1 MIKQGL
7 IYCIILINSAPVLA
21 QWELPPGALVRKQ
34 IHQLRDTDTDEWEDF
49 GVTTKAY
56 DARGREVY
64 EESRI
69 KSNNGSWYIN
79 QKGFYAYNNFG
90 NLTRYH
96 FKSYQANPHKLGYES
111 LKEYEYLNDTLLTR
125 IYKLNKD
132 LINNEQWESW
142 DFFIYDHKNR
152 NIRNKSIY
160 GSLEKPESG
169 IEFRSYYNE
178 IDCRV
183 GHAWYRLIEGTVDS
197 WVLMD
202 SSSVE
207 KNEYC
212 HDLLKTSYRYEA
224 NEITVFYQQKYERAY
239 DPDNRPT
246 KIFHYSRD
254 FPEMEWVFKSETSI
268 SYVGNKEVTRI
279 VSENRENYEEVET
292 DESGRQIL
300 YIYKWKEINSEYWNY
315 ENITEYT
322 YEENGNLSDI
332 ISRTKIRDDSTGEFE
347 TRGEETLFTYRCDG
361 ALTGMIY
368 KNFRQS
374 KDYENENHHRTLYEY
389 VTTADCEPPEYPSE
403 SIVLFPNPAR
413 QYIHVLFDAPAGNS
427 TLSIISSKGDVVRE
441 YQGNL
446 KSYNSLD
453 LKTLK
458 SGMYILRIEIEN
470 RMYSSRFVKVD

>member
-1 MIKQGL
+1 
-7 IYCIILINSAPVLA
+7 
-21 QWELPPGALVRKQ
+21 
-34 IHQLRDTDTDEWEDF
+34 
-49 GVTTKAY
+49 
-56 DARGREVY
+56 
-64 EESRI
+64 
-69 KSNNGSWYIN
+69 
-79 QKGFYAYNNFG
+79 
-90 NLTRYH
+90 
-96 FKSYQANPHKLGYES
+96 
-111 LKEYEYLNDTLLTR
+111 
-125 IYKLNKD
+125 
-132 LINNEQWESW
+132 
-142 DFFIYDHKNR
+142 
-152 NIRNKSIY
+152 
-160 GSLEKPESG
+160 
-169 IEFRSYYNE
+169 
-178 IDCRV
+178 
-183 GHAWYRLIEGTVDS
+183 
-197 WVLMD
+197 
-202 SSSVE
+202 
-207 KNEYC
+207 
-212 HDLLKTSYRYEA
+212 
-224 NEITVFYQQKYERAY
+224 
-239 DPDNRPT
+239 
-246 KIFHYSRD
+246 
-254 FPEMEWVFKSETSI
+254 MEWVFKSETSI